1 MKSAVTLLIDTAM
14 PERLIER
21 AVDAGIA
28 FHGVKRPGVHALLVE
43 VPARDTRRLV
53 ALCERYSI
61 AVRILSRRGLCAF
74 IYALHTRRT
83 LIVGIAAFF
92 ALCWFFAGRVW
103 RIDIDIRE
111 DMLGG
116 DRKRIA
122 EVLLDTGIKPG
133 IPRAI
138 DTGRLSDELM
148 ARCEGYGHIGAKLE
162 GVRLVVEAVPEV
174 SAPPLYNEGSHR
186 NLYALMDGVVVSVN
200 VEAGIPCV
208 KAGDTVR
215 RGQLLIRGEE
225 KLSEEATRDIAARG
239 AVMIRT
245 WFEGSSEGALSVAQ
259 LHYTGRV
266 SQTASLWTPWTA
278 IPIVEG
284 ERFSSQSANREII
297 PIGGLFVP
305 LCIERVTARETQA
318 VYETGDKALLSERLT
333 ALSMADARA
342 SLTREAGRPFEITES
357 WIRFSQP
364 ESNKLRAEAVCEIN
378 MDAAAAREEILG
390 GT

>member
-21 AVDAGIA
+21 AMDAGIA
-28 FHGVKRPGVHALLVE
+28 FHGVKLSGDHALLVV
-43 VPARDTRRLV
+43 VPARDARRLI

-61 AVRILSRRGLCAF
+61 AARVVSRRGLCAF
-74 IYALHTRRT
+74 IHALHSRRT
-83 LIVGIAAFF
+83 LIVGIAAFL
-92 ALCWFFAGRVW
+92 ALCWFFTGRVW
-103 RIDIDIRE
+103 RIDIVIPE
-111 DMLGG
+111 DAQDG
-116 DRKRIA
+116 DRERIV
-122 EVLLDTGIKPG
+122 EILSDMGIEPG
-133 IPRAI
+133 IPRTI

-174 SAPPLYNEGSHR
+174 SAPPLYDEGSPR
-186 NLYALMDGVVVSVN
+186 DLYALAGGVVVSVN
-200 VEAGIPCV
+200 VEAGIACV

-225 KLSEEATRDIAARG
+225 KLSDEATRGIAARG
-239 AVMIRT
+239 SVMIRA
-245 WFEGSSEGALSVAQ
+245 WFEGASEGAMSVAQ
-259 LHYTGRV
+259 LRYTGRV
-266 SQTASLWTPWTA
+266 SQAASLSTPWA
-278 IPIVEG
+278 AVPIVDG
-284 ERFSSQSANREII
+284 ERFSSQSTDREII

-318 VYETGDKALLSERLT
+318 VYETGDKALLSARLT

-342 SLTREAGRPFEITES
+342 ALTREAGRPFEITES

-364 ESNKLRAEAVCEIN
+364 ESNILRAEAVCEIT
-378 MDAAAAREEILG
+378 MDAAATREEILG